1 MMRNVKIIT
10 DTCSDLSPA
19 LLEQYDIDYAKM
31 CVVEDG
37 VESPAPLDWDAQ
49 TRHEF
54 FEKMRN
60 GKRITT
66 TQVPTAEFE
75 RIFTLYLEQG
85 YDIVY
90 IACSSKQSSSVSTGS
105 VVAGKLLSQYPD
117 AQVYCIDSL
126 NASAGEGMLAME
138 AAKMAKEGKSA
149 KEIND
154 YILSIRKTVR
164 EYVTVHTLDYLK
176 RAGRVS
182 GSSAFFGNLMGIKPI
197 IMADLNGAQSALKK
211 VKGRQ
216 KSIQEIVALTK
227 ETVIDAKDQII
238 YVVQSDTLQEDVD
251 ALVSTI
257 RSELECRDV
266 CVLGLGPIVGASLGP
281 DSLGVFSF
289 GEPVTFAGSED

>member
-1 MMRNVKIIT
+1 MRNVKIIT

-19 LLEQYDIDYAKM
+19 LLEAYDIDYAKM
-31 CVVEDG
+31 RTVEDG
-37 VESPAPLDWDAQ
+37 VESPAPLDW
-49 TRHEF
+49 TEEERHIF
-54 FEKMRN
+54 FEKMRS

-105 VVAGKLLSQYPD
+105 VVAAKLLAQYPG
-117 AQVYCIDSL
+117 AEVYCIDSL
-126 NASAGEGMLAME
+126 NASAGEGMLALE
-138 AAKMAKEGKSA
+138 AAKLAKEGKCA

-154 YILSIRKTVR
+154 TILSVRKTVR

-197 IMADLNGAQSALKK
+197 IMSDLNGAQSALKK

-216 KSIQEIVALTK
+216 NSIKEIVALTK
-227 ETVIDAKDQII
+227 ESIVDGKDQTL
-238 YVVQSDTLQEDVD
+238 YVVQSDAPAEDVNF
-251 ALVSTI
+251 LVSTL
-257 RSELECRDV
+257 RQEVECKDI
-266 CVLGLGPIVGASLGP
+266 CVLGLGPIIGASIGP
-281 DSLGVFSF
+281 DALGVFSF
-289 GEPVTFAGSED
+289 GTPVTFAGRDN

>member
-1 MMRNVKIIT
+1 MRKVKIIT

-19 LLEQYDIDYAKM
+19 LLEAYNIDYAKM
-31 CVVEDG
+31 RTVEEG
-37 VESPAPLDWDAQ
+37 VESPAPLDW
-49 TRHEF
+49 TEEERHAF
-54 FEKMRN
+54 FDKMRS

-105 VVAGKLLSQYPD
+105 VVACKLLAQYPG
-117 AQVYCIDSL
+117 AAIYCIDSL

-138 AAKMAKEGKSA
+138 AAKWAKEGKSA
-149 KEIND
+149 QEIND
-154 YILSIRKTVR
+154 YILSIRKTIR

-197 IMADLNGAQSALKK
+197 IVSDLNGAQSALKK

-216 KSIQEIVALTK
+216 NSIKEIVSLTR
-227 ETVIDAKDQII
+227 ETVVDGKNQTL
-238 YVVQSDTLQEDVD
+238 YVVQSDAPADDVEFLVNTLRQEV
-251 ALVSTI
+251 
-257 RSELECRDV
+257 ECKDI
-266 CVLGLGPIVGASLGP
+266 CVLGLGPIIGASIGP
-281 DSLGVFSF
+281 DALGVFSF
-289 GEPVTFAGSED
+289 GTPVTFVGGND